1 MTLMSKLFRGNRRLQ
16 SCLLDNSAHVIPG
29 ERGQHVS
36 LIQYAVLTF
45 EPGEISGVEIN
56 MQQYGPMT
64 AKAVLSYKRARKI
77 INPAYQ
83 SAEDNIVG
91 RMTIAALDR
100 ELAVL
105 EIAQAAEIA
114 FPLTPSLG
122 GR

>member
-1 MTLMSKLFRGNRRLQ
+1 MTLMSNLFRGNRRLQ

-56 MQQYGPMT
+56 MRHYGPMT
-64 AKAVLSYKRARKI
+64 TKAVLAYKRARKI

-83 SAEDNIVG
+83 SVEDNIVG

-100 ELAVL
+100 EMVLL
-105 EIAQAAEIA
+105 EIAQAAGSA
-114 FPLTPSLG
+114 FSFKSSLG